1 MITSLRRS
9 LKSNAY
15 RIFLWMFLAIMLFG
29 GFSFDFSDKSKW
41 AIKVYKQKMMDLEW
55 YHALI
60 TSQKQLDY
68 IASLGINWPRTEPLD
83 KEVLRN
89 SIKKL
94 LLQHN
99 AQELDLRVPS
109 VLVQNQLAG
118 ILQNL
123 PEYFFDASGR
133 LNVAMFEK
141 QLAPRTFESFVDE
154 IENEIKAN
162 LIHNIVDLSSSYVP
176 SFEIASQYTQDYA
189 DKKYSVITF
198 SLDKALERAKK
209 NAVSDEVLERF
220 YKKSEHGDAYKTTE
234 KRAGTAWKFNA
245 HDYGLV
251 VSDQEVSAYYNE
263 HKQSDYLESP
273 VQMQVRRI
281 YIDAQTPGARDIIE
295 SIREQVVTD
304 PALFQSVAKKINT
317 EKPKGQ
323 GAQRTDF
330 FAKDSTKYDTLLVET
345 AFEQLHT
352 DLAISDI
359 IKTDAGY
366 EILQRVA
373 RKSAK
378 YKTLSDVKD
387 EISSLLLAQKFE
399 KRFKQDAQRVTGHA
413 DYNNSQAV
421 ASFIEKRKG
430 RKEHISLA
438 SRKSDAVSMH
448 LFQTDKD
455 DYAVFM
461 DGKHGILLQCTQV
474 SKKTLKPF
482 DEVRSTVLADYYA
495 KQAQQDLQTVAA
507 DAMKDALSVDV
518 EQLAKKYDAYLS
530 QAHFTYAHGKIDSS
544 ELLHRPEVAQ
554 QAKNLEVA
562 GEMVDVVT
570 PTESF
575 LIILDEVAPVNKKIF
590 AEKELIIKNTLASK
604 AKYKGRDSFIAS
616 LYRRA
621 KLNSKIE
628 IKDQLLKDAKE
639 TV

>member
-29 GFSFDFSDKSKW
+29 GLSFDFTDKSKW
-41 AIKVYKQKMMDLEW
+41 AIKVYKQKMMDLDW

-109 VLVQNQLAG
+109 VLVQDQLAAA
-118 ILQNL
+118 LQGL

-133 LNVAMFEK
+133 LNVAMLEK

-176 SFEIASQYTQDYA
+176 SFEVASQYTQDYA
-189 DKKYSVITF
+189 DKKYTVLTF
-198 SLDKALERAKK
+198 SLQKALEHAKK
-209 NAVSDEVLERF
+209 NEVSDEVLERF

-234 KRAGTAWKFNA
+234 KRAGNVWKFSA
-245 HDYGLV
+245 HDYGISV
-251 VSDQEVSAYYNE
+251 NDQEILAYYDE

-273 VQMQVRRI
+273 VQLQVRRI
-281 YIDAQTPGARDIIE
+281 YIDAQVAGARDIIE
-295 SIREQVVTD
+295 AIREQVVAD
-304 PALFQSVAKKINT
+304 PALFQTLAKKINT

-330 FAKDSTKYDTLLVET
+330 FAKDSTKYDAVLVQA

-352 DLAISDI
+352 DLAISDV

-378 YKTLSDVKD
+378 YKTLSDVKN
-387 EISSLLLAQKFE
+387 EISSMLLAQKFE
-399 KRFKQDAQRVTGHA
+399 KRFQQDAQRVAGHA

-430 RKEHISLA
+430 HKEHISLE
-438 SRKSDAVSMH
+438 SRKSDVISMH

-455 DYAVFM
+455 HYAVFM
-461 DGKHGILLQCTQV
+461 DGKHGILLQCTDV

-482 DEVRSTVLADYYA
+482 DQIKSTVLADYYA
-495 KQAQQDLQTVAA
+495 KQAQQNLQTVAA

-518 EQLAKKYDAYLS
+518 QELAKKYDAQLS
-530 QAHFTYAHGKIDSS
+530 QAHFAYQHGKVESS
-544 ELLHRPEVAQ
+544 DLLHRPEIAQ
-554 QAKNLEVA
+554 KVRNLEVV

-570 PTESF
+570 STESF
-575 LIILDEVAPVNKKIF
+575 LIILDEVAPIDKKIF
-590 AEKELIIKNTLASK
+590 AEKELMIKNTLSSK